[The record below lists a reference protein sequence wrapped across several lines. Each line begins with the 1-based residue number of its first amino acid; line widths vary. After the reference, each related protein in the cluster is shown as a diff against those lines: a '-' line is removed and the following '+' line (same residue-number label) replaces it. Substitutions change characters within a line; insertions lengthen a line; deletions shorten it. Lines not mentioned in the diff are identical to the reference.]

1 MLPLE
6 KNEKVNITTKLRQFC
21 VKAKRNTTSFTTF
34 SIRSTMHVCAAM
46 LLAYLA
52 FFTLTAAC
60 ERTNVRSWTV
70 LTDDNTQYPTLADK
84 FVKVKGSKNEHS
96 DSLDVPVNVAFDV
109 VADGDDE
116 HGDSNLTEVSV
127 KALYGSLSNF
137 FYLIQVSD
145 SFPTAKR
152 STETLLIDRHEAT
165 GKLVVFLGEVG
176 DPPYASGSEQHTFV
190 GGDLLKNAENPIVVC
205 RNNATRGSPAQQLA
219 EFCATFFDKVKG
231 FTHEELDELQKAM
244 DEFVSNLGREMMSS
258 LQYEDMHSVVRLSSE
273 PMSFVV
279 VSKLLRD
286 YEQLRQRR
294 KEQNKINAEFQEHD
308 EIQNKQLQALAT
320 AARNIEEGNDRLAK
334 GIKELEGGIDV
345 LQGKNEALVKGFEA
359 WDTSFEILE
368 DNVEALGKD
377 VEAYCQDVDALG
389 QDLEAFRQGLDALV
403 QDVAAL
409 VLSFQARENE
419 LEAPGQKIEILE
431 QVVQHDYATGPKPSL
446 VQEAEEEACHSMF
459 FEATALYNVN
469 KYDYVKSIYKL
480 DEV

>member
-1 MLPLE
+1 
-6 KNEKVNITTKLRQFC
+6 
-21 VKAKRNTTSFTTF
+21 
-34 SIRSTMHVCAAM
+34 MHVCAAM
-46 LLAYLA
+46 LLTYLA
-52 FFTLTAAC
+52 GFTLTAAC

-116 HGDSNLTEVSV
+116 HGDNNLTEVSV

-152 STETLLIDRHEAT
+152 STETLLIGRHEAT

-205 RNNATRGSPAQQLA
+205 RNNATHGSPAQQLA

-273 PMSFVV
+273 PVSFVV

-368 DNVEALGKD
+368 NNFESLAHGVEAWD
-377 VEAYCQDVDALG
+377 ARVEAWDARVEAWDARFEVLG
-389 QDLEAFRQGLDALV
+389 QDVKVLGQDVKVLGQNIEALV
-403 QDVAAL
+403 QGVEAWE
-409 VLSFQARENE
+409 ARVE
-419 LEAPGQKIEILE
+419 
-431 QVVQHDYATGPKPSL
+431 T
-446 VQEAEEEACHSMF
+446 
-459 FEATALYNVN
+459 
-469 KYDYVKSIYKL
+469 
-480 DEV
+480 